1 MAASF
6 SYKITSEN
14 EQFTFDYSTVMAT
27 GETISTAT
35 CVVTVQNGTDSSPS
49 SILVGTPVVSGQ
61 LAAQRIYNGLDGV
74 IYRIAMTVTSSL
86 SNTYTIVADL
96 PVLSSANSQENL
108 LSYTSRYDSGDWI
121 ADCDVCGR
129 KYKASALSERWDG
142 LMCCDDDWEIR
153 QPQDF
158 VRGVPDTQIAPWL
171 RPEPPDQFIVIN
183 FTPPAVVIPA
193 LTTATL
199 TAVPIWAPWNPRVT
213 STVIATLDI
222 AKRTEI
228 TPTSINGSP
237 LNTQPLG

>member
-35 CVVTVQNGTDSSPS
+35 CVVTVQNGTDPSPS

-96 PVLSSANSQENL
+96 PVLSSANS
-108 LSYTSRYDSGDWI
+108 
-121 ADCDVCGR
+121 
-129 KYKASALSERWDG
+129 
-142 LMCCDDDWEIR
+142 
-153 QPQDF
+153 
-158 VRGVPDTQIAPWL
+158 
-171 RPEPPDQFIVIN
+171 
-183 FTPPAVVIPA
+183 
-193 LTTATL
+193 
-199 TAVPIWAPWNPRVT
+199 
-213 STVIATLDI
+213 
-222 AKRTEI
+222 
-228 TPTSINGSP
+228 
-237 LNTQPLG
+237 